1 MKILGLLL
9 IITGLLFSS
18 DYAFSELSVE
28 DLEKIRQIV
37 NETETRLEK
46 SISGVETRLETRISG
61 VETRLETRISGVE
74 TRLEKQFSDG
84 IKLHGER
91 ITDLRARIDF
101 QGNLIIALICAIIA
115 FVSAPLAYIA
125 YQFNKYRARQEAEMD
140 VMKQR
145 VEELEGRQII
155 QT

>member
-1 MKILGLLL
+1 MKALGLLL
-9 IITGLLFSS
+9 TITGLLFFS

-46 SISGVETRLETRISG
+46 SISD
-61 VETRLETRISGVE
+61 VE
-74 TRLEKQFSDG
+74 TRLEKRISDVGRQFSDDL
-84 IKLHGER
+84 KLQGEW
-91 ITDLRARIDF
+91 ITDLRARVDF
-101 QGNLIIALICAIIA
+101 QGNLIIALICSMIA

>member
-1 MKILGLLL
+1 MKTLGLLL
-9 IITGLLFSS
+9 TITGLLF
-18 DYAFSELSVE
+18 FSNTASGELTVE
-28 DLEKIRQIV
+28 DLEKIRQII

-46 SISGVETRLETRISG
+46 RISE
-61 VETRLETRISGVE
+61 VEA
-74 TRLEKQFSDG
+74 QFYKAIELQGD
-84 IKLHGER
+84 R
-91 ITDLRARIDF
+91 ITDLRERIDF
-101 QGNLIIALICAIIA
+101 QGNLMIALICSIIA

-155 QT
+155 RA

>member
-46 SISGVETRLETRISG
+46 SIRGVETKLETRIND
-61 VETRLETRISGVE
+61 VE

>member
-1 MKILGLLL
+1 MKTLGLLL
-9 IITGLLFSS
+9 IITGLLFFS

-46 SISGVETRLETRISG
+46 SIND
-61 VETRLETRISGVE
+61 VE
-74 TRLEKQFSDG
+74 TRLEKRIGDVETRLEKRVSDVETQFSG
-84 IKLHGER
+84 NLKLHGDR
-91 ITDLRARIDF
+91 ITDLRTRVDF
-101 QGNLIIALICAIIA
+101 QGNLIIALICSMIA

>member
-1 MKILGLLL
+1 MKTLGLLL
-9 IITGLLFSS
+9 IIIGLLFSS
-18 DYAFSELSVE
+18 DYALSELSVE

-37 NETETRLEK
+37 NETETRLGK
-46 SISGVETRLETRISG
+46 SITDVETRVEKWISD
-61 VETRLETRISGVE
+61 V
-74 TRLEKQFSDG
+74 EKQFSNG
-84 IKLHGER
+84 LKLHGER
-91 ITDLRARIDF
+91 ITDLRARVDF

-145 VEELEGRQII
+145 MEELEGRQII

>member
-1 MKILGLLL
+1 MKILGFLL
-9 IITGLLFSS
+9 IITGLLFFS

-37 NETETRLEK
+37 NETETK
-46 SISGVETRLETRISG
+46 LETRIND

>member
-9 IITGLLFSS
+9 TITGFLFFSN
-18 DYAFSELSVE
+18 YASGELSVE
-28 DLEKIRQIV
+28 DLEKIRQIF

-46 SISGVETRLETRISG
+46 RISD
-61 VETRLETRISGVE
+61 VE
-74 TRLEKQFSDG
+74 TRLEKRISDVETRLEKRISDVEKDFTG
-84 IKLHGER
+84 QLQVHGQR
-91 ITDLRARIDF
+91 ITDLRSRVDF
-101 QGNLIIALICAIIA
+101 QGNLIIALICSMIA

-145 VEELEGRQII
+145 MAELEGRQII

>member
-1 MKILGLLL
+1 MKTLGLLL
-9 IITGLLFSS
+9 IIIGLLFSS
-18 DYAFSELSVE
+18 DYALSELSVE

-37 NETETRLEK
+37 NETETRLGK
-46 SISGVETRLETRISG
+46 SITDVETRVEKRISD
-61 VETRLETRISGVE
+61 V
-74 TRLEKQFSDG
+74 EKQFSNG
-84 IKLHGER
+84 LKLHGER
-91 ITDLRARIDF
+91 ITDLRARVDF
-101 QGNLIIALICAIIA
+101 QGNLIIALSCAIIA

-145 VEELEGRQII
+145 MEELEGRQII

>member
-1 MKILGLLL
+1 MKTLGLLL
-9 IITGLLFSS
+9 IIIGLLFSS
-18 DYAFSELSVE
+18 DYALSELSVE

-37 NETETRLEK
+37 NETETRLGK
-46 SISGVETRLETRISG
+46 SITDVETRVEKRISD
-61 VETRLETRISGVE
+61 V
-74 TRLEKQFSDG
+74 EKQFSNG
-84 IKLHGER
+84 LKLHGER
-91 ITDLRARIDF
+91 ITDLRARVDF

-145 VEELEGRQII
+145 MEELEGRQII

>member
-1 MKILGLLL
+1 MKTLGLLL
-9 IITGLLFSS
+9 TITGLLFFS
-18 DYAFSELSVE
+18 DYAFSELSIE
-28 DLEKIRQIV
+28 DLEEIRQIV

-46 SISGVETRLETRISG
+46 RISD
-61 VETRLETRISGVE
+61 VE
-74 TRLEKQFSDG
+74 TRLEKRFSDG
-84 IKLHGER
+84 LKLHGDR
-91 ITDLRARIDF
+91 ITDLRERVDF
-101 QGNLIIALICAIIA
+101 QGHLIIALICAMIA

-140 VMKQR
+140 VMKRR

>member
-1 MKILGLLL
+1 MKTLGFLLT
-9 IITGLLFSS
+9 ITGLLF
-18 DYAFSELSVE
+18 FSTSASGELSVE

-46 SISGVETRLETRISG
+46 RISDVETGLEKRISDVETRLEKRISD
-61 VETRLETRISGVE
+61 VETG
-74 TRLEKQFSDG
+74 LEKQFSDG
-84 IKLHGER
+84 LKQHGER
-91 ITDLRARIDF
+91 ITDLRARVDF
-101 QGNLIIALICAIIA
+101 QGNLIIALICAMIA

-145 VEELEGRQII
+145 MEELEGRQII

>member
-9 IITGLLFSS
+9 TLTALLF
-18 DYAFSELSVE
+18 FSNAASGELSVE

-46 SISGVETRLETRISG
+46 RISD
-61 VETRLETRISGVE
+61 VEV
-74 TRLEKQFSDG
+74 QFYRAIELQGD
-84 IKLHGER
+84 R
-91 ITDLRARIDF
+91 ITDLRERIDF
-101 QGNLIIALICAIIA
+101 QGNLMIALICSMIA

>member
-1 MKILGLLL
+1 MKTLGLLL
-9 IITGLLFSS
+9 TITGLLFFS

-46 SISGVETRLETRISG
+46 RISDVETQLENRISG
-61 VETRLETRISGVE
+61 VETG
-74 TRLEKQFSDG
+74 LEKQFSDG
-84 IKLHGER
+84 LKLHGER

-101 QGNLIIALICAIIA
+101 QGNLIIALICAMIA
-115 FVSAPLAYIA
+115 FVSAPLASIA

-140 VMKQR
+140 VMK
-145 VEELEGRQII
+145 
-155 QT
+155 

>member
-1 MKILGLLL
+1 MKTLGLLL

-46 SISGVETRLETRISG
+46 SISGVETRLETRIND
-61 VETRLETRISGVE
+61 VE

>member
-9 IITGLLFSS
+9 IITGLLFFS

-46 SISGVETRLETRISG
+46 SIND

>member
-1 MKILGLLL
+1 MKTLGLLL
-9 IITGLLFSS
+9 TLTALLF
-18 DYAFSELSVE
+18 FSNAASGELSVE

-46 SISGVETRLETRISG
+46 HISDVEVKLEKRISD
-61 VETRLETRISGVE
+61 VEA
-74 TRLEKQFSDG
+74 QFYRAINLQG
-84 IKLHGER
+84 NR
-91 ITDLRARIDF
+91 ITDLRERIDF
-101 QGNLIIALICAIIA
+101 QGNLMIALICSMIA
-115 FVSAPLAYIA
+115 FVSAPLAYTA

-145 VEELEGRQII
+145 VEEPEGRQII